1 MSGEKKQKAKRAK
14 AATKTKGTF
23 DSDKPVTQFV
33 DHNTDFISV
42 KDENGKP
49 VKLSVS

>member
-1 MSGEKKQKAKRAK
+1 MSGEKKEKAERAK

-23 DSDKPVTQFV
+23 DADNPVTQFV
-33 DHNTDFISV
+33 DHTTDFISL

-49 VKLSVS
+49 VKLS